1 MSTVIYFQ
9 YLGPHEKPSRN
20 RQWIVTVPESWSY
33 QVCTLYVWQM
43 TEGEFYLDNLKADM
57 TRGNITFGREMV
69 KLGEAFARASGLLG
83 EELGIHRALRELGL
97 DDDVEV
103 IMEGTS
109 NEVEKTALAIYKIA
123 ANQSFRFLEMVFQ

>member
-1 MSTVIYFQ
+1 
-9 YLGPHEKPSRN
+9 
-20 RQWIVTVPESWSY
+20 
-33 QVCTLYVWQM
+33 M

-69 KLGEAFARASGLLG
+69 KLGEAFARASGLLGEELGIHRASGLLG